1 MKEEKIRFCAFRN
14 KEVINMCN
22 CKRLGCVTDLLID
35 VCSGCIE
42 AIILPGPGKICGFL
56 GYDAE
61 YIIPYQCIRKVGP
74 DIILVE
80 ILEDK
85 CLKGCK
91 G

>member
-1 MKEEKIRFCAFRN
+1 
-14 KEVINMCN
+14 MCN

-61 YIIPYQCIRKVGP
+61 FIIPYQCIRKVGP

-80 ILEDK
+80 IQEDK

-91 G
+91 

>member
-61 YIIPYQCIRKVGP
+61 FIIPYQCIRKVGP

-80 ILEDK
+80 IQEDK

-91 G
+91 

>member
-61 YIIPYQCIRKVGP
+61 YVIPYQCIRKVGS

-80 ILEDK
+80 IQEDK

-91 G
+91 

>member
-14 KEVINMCN
+14 KEVINICN

-61 YIIPYQCIRKVGP
+61 YVIPYQCIRKVGS

-80 ILEDK
+80 IQEDK
-85 CLKGCK
+85 CLKECK
-91 G
+91 

>member
-42 AIILPGPGKICGFL
+42 AIILPGPGKISGFL

-61 YIIPYQCIRKVGP
+61 YVIPYQCIRKVGP

-80 ILEDK
+80 IQEDK
-85 CLKGCK
+85 C
-91 G
+91 

>member
-61 YIIPYQCIRKVGP
+61 YVIPYQCIRKVVS

-80 ILEDK
+80 IQEDK

-91 G
+91 

>member
-42 AIILPGPGKICGFL
+42 AIIL
-56 GYDAE
+56 
-61 YIIPYQCIRKVGP
+61 
-74 DIILVE
+74 LVE
-80 ILEDK
+80 IQEDK

>member
-14 KEVINMCN
+14 KEVINICN

-61 YIIPYQCIRKVGP
+61 YVIPYQCIRKVGA

-80 ILEDK
+80 IQEDK
-85 CLKGCK
+85 CLKECK
-91 G
+91 

>member
-14 KEVINMCN
+14 KEVINICN

-61 YIIPYQCIRKVGP
+61 YVIPYQCIRKVGS

-80 ILEDK
+80 IQEDK

-91 G
+91 

>member
-61 YIIPYQCIRKVGP
+61 YVIPYQCIRKVGP

-80 ILEDK
+80 IQEDK

-91 G
+91 